1 MSITYFP
8 RLSESASLQVVGYMN
23 NTEDLEEL
31 SAQASPTHPFAT
43 YYSLAKE
50 RVSED
55 SLAQLR
61 SDLLSL
67 ATELGFP
74 DESTRDARREFDQR
88 AAPMLDGKNMNL
100 IPAEAA
106 DREVWNFLTL
116 ILLPDLAKWRYP
128 NPNKDPRYNRWLGD
142 ARNVFRK
149 LWWRQVVL
157 GTELNSVLG
166 EDEAVSIMERTTL
179 AGQAPLARA
188 MARAAI
194 TVAQEYPDLPRSQ
207 FARFSAVLVRAQ
219 NPLYD
224 FSGLSETELNHQVL
238 KTYRFGASRFRTRNS
253 LGGKN

>member
-1 MSITYFP
+1 
-8 RLSESASLQVVGYMN
+8 MN
-23 NTEDLEEL
+23 NTEDLREL
-31 SAQASPTHPFAT
+31 SDQASPTHPFAT
-43 YYSLAKE
+43 YYSLAKKRASDE
-50 RVSED
+50 
-55 SLAQLR
+55 SLIQLR
-61 SDLLSL
+61 LDLLSI

-74 DESTRDARREFDQR
+74 DESTRDTRRAFDQR
-88 AAPMLDGKNMNL
+88 AAPVLDGKNMDL

-106 DREVWNFLTL
+106 DRGVWNFLTL
-116 ILLPDLAKWRYP
+116 ILLPDIAKWRYP

-166 EDEAVSIMERTTL
+166 EDEAVAIMERTTL

-194 TVAQEYPDLPRSQ
+194 TVAQEYPDLARSE
-207 FARFSAVLVRAQ
+207 FARLGAVLVRAQ

-224 FSGLSETELNHQVL
+224 FSCLNETELNNHVL
-238 KTYRFGASRFRTRNS
+238 ETYRYGASRFQDRNS